1 MATRSN
7 KKSISKKPAKTSSVG
22 SKNKRGLGG
31 LGLSNLLREDIDVLE
46 VIKKPDLASVVEL
59 PLSKLQPGKYQPRK
73 HMDSEN
79 LDDLT
84 NSIKNQGVMIPIL
97 VRPISNEKYE
107 IIAGER
113 RFRAATKAG
122 LSEIPA
128 LIKEA
133 NDEQASIMALVE
145 NMQREDLK
153 PLEEARGIRQL
164 IDEFKFTH
172 EQAAKAVGRSRSF
185 TTNLLRLFNLAPIVQ
200 ELLDEGKLDMGH
212 ARALLALD
220 SAQQII
226 LANQVV
232 AKGLSVR
239 ETEKLVSK
247 QSENIKTSKPKN
259 KKKSNDILRLES
271 QLSDHFNTTVNLKM
285 SSKEK
290 GQLIMNFHSWDQLN
304 EILDKQGVLELL
316 D

>member
-226 LANQVV
+226 LANQVA

-239 ETEKLVSK
+239 ETERLVSK
-247 QSENIKTSKPKN
+247 QSENITTSKPKN

>member
-73 HMDSEN
+73 YMDSEN

>member
-84 NSIKNQGVMIPIL
+84 NSIKNHGVMIPIL

-239 ETEKLVSK
+239 ETERLVSK
-247 QSENIKTSKPKN
+247 QSDDIKTSKPKN

-304 EILDKQGVLELL
+304 EILDKLGVLELL

>member
-239 ETEKLVSK
+239 ETERLVSK
-247 QSENIKTSKPKN
+247 QSDDIKTSKPKN

-304 EILDKQGVLELL
+304 EILDKLGVLELL

>member
-7 KKSISKKPAKTSSVG
+7 KKTISKKPTKTSSVG

-46 VIKKPDLASVVEL
+46 VIKKPDPASVVEL

-97 VRPISNEKYE
+97 VRPISNDKYE

-239 ETEKLVSK
+239 ETERLVSK
-247 QSENIKTSKPKN
+247 QSDDIKTSKPKN

>member
-7 KKSISKKPAKTSSVG
+7 KKTISKKPTKASSIG

-46 VIKKPDLASVVEL
+46 VIKKPDPASVVEL

-97 VRPISNEKYE
+97 VRPISNDKYE

-239 ETEKLVSK
+239 ETERLVSK
-247 QSENIKTSKPKN
+247 QSEDIKTSKPKN

>member
-7 KKSISKKPAKTSSVG
+7 KKTISKKPTKTSSVE

-46 VIKKPDLASVVEL
+46 VIKKPDPASVVEL

-97 VRPISNEKYE
+97 VRPISNDKYE

-239 ETEKLVSK
+239 ETERLVSK
-247 QSENIKTSKPKN
+247 QSDDIKTSKPKN
-259 KKKSNDILRLES
+259 MKKSNDILRLES

>member
-97 VRPISNEKYE
+97 VRPISNDKYE

-239 ETEKLVSK
+239 ETERLVSK
-247 QSENIKTSKPKN
+247 QSEDIKTSKPKN

-271 QLSDHFNTTVNLKM
+271 QLSDHFNTSVNLKM